1 MSLISET
8 VHCSNLKNWKLKLFP
23 LFHMLSVIHEEKAFI
38 GENIASFEKTFEVET
53 ILKLAVV
60 DPDEILNQELV
71 ALEQHIPPSI
81 GQ

>member
-1 MSLISET
+1 
-8 VHCSNLKNWKLKLFP
+8 
-23 LFHMLSVIHEEKAFI
+23 MLSVIHKGKAFTD
-38 GENIASFEKTFEVET
+38 ENIISFEKTFEVET

-60 DPDEILNQELV
+60 NPDEILNQELV